1 MKIAGAKRIFFLE
14 KLPHPGLGM
23 AVSSFVLPVTEDL
36 QILVIMLLYLWSILF
51 TLPKTCSETDQV
63 FSRRLKERKD

>member
-14 KLPHPGLGM
+14 KKPHPALGK

-36 QILVIMLLYLWSILF
+36 QILVIMLLYLSILF
-51 TLPKTCSETDQV
+51 TLASKI
-63 FSRRLKERKD
+63 L